1 MINACPGGPE
11 WNKLVKAVGEFEAY
25 RDYVENGETIR
36 PTDTVIKKLIAENK
50 IAAQTDNKTR
60 TEKTV
65 EAFNNKLETFLTQF
79 GFTTEQL
86 DDLQETTGYN
96 IMGATDFLEKTI
108 FVKKSNLKEAYSKE
122 AAYVIF
128 NLLGKKNILRKDL
141 IASIHLVKGYAA
153 MKAKYTS
160 EKLSDYKVRELIAI
174 DYLQKKL
181 IEAHNNVLETSGK
194 AVSEDVTAKNK
205 LEYAILM
212 IKKWW
217 AGIVRKFLKSY
228 KRGLIE
234 DVYNQIAVDV
244 LNNNTRLF
252 NLAKDTT
259 YKKMEL
265 SPEMQEINDNLVK
278 FGAINSGSYAL
289 NRQGTLTRESINDLD
304 YFIPY
309 AYIDSFIEKV
319 KEEYPN
325 AKFLEPFSGV
335 MGNRSMTLPVRIG
348 DVKIDLFIP
357 MSEEESRYNK
367 IVVIDGTKYMHWK
380 NIFDAKIRI
389 GSKKHLSDLAG
400 FVPFSKTD
408 TYIDVYNFD
417 KVSKRI
423 KEGSERFDQLEKEK
437 NSLLKERDEI
447 WKDYTE
453 EEKTTLI
460 TFGIDFMPDKKS
472 NYEKHKATL
481 KKDYLNSR
489 KLSDIVNELVY
500 KLHLYD
506 PKNLDPGTIEAE
518 YTLSL
523 DQKSLN
529 IIGQRHYNFEFIQ
542 SRFNP
547 EEYSSGEEV
556 NNKASVRNYWDENI
570 TQQAYEYFKANNID
584 IEASEQYKTL
594 LEYFSNNKDLAVTAY
609 YITFSE
615 NFKKF
620 YGNLESRKGKVP
632 FSLGSVVGNYSKR
645 SVLLDKN
652 GEPAIFYHGAGT
664 TFDKFSKD
672 YFLSGEGAMAYGA
685 GFYATN
691 FKPTADRYRDTAK
704 AAREMYD
711 KLIKEQNQE
720 LLNLIDKIGP
730 VSNSD
735 WDKIVTGYS
744 DEFSGE
750 DRTELLSLLGI
761 TETKGLYIALTNP
774 LYWEEKISPEN
785 KQAIETHFRISLK
798 DDISGNIYRE
808 LEKRLKISDKEVS
821 ARLYQIGIDGVVRVA
836 HGGQAVGGF
845 SHKKGELHVIFF
857 EPVQAKSVTNTG
869 LFSVNNDNMY
879 DPIDVDNAIVPKD
892 QAAPISDEEVIK
904 EMIETIPGL
913 KTYST
918 KVELTP
924 IETDVRKANGLV
936 QAMVQQ
942 LSSRLNIPYEF
953 VTADQ
958 ARDILEKAGKPFTN
972 QAGFYVG
979 GKVYLIADQLNL
991 DTAIHEFSHPFVR
1004 AIQQENPELFDKLFN
1019 ELSLSEEGQ
1028 KVLDITERLYG
1039 KEDPLFKEEALVR
1052 ALTRAAKLK
1061 LTGTLDAPN
1070 NKSFKSLVSKILYAI
1085 KQAFRKY
1092 FGKTISVSEL
1102 DVDTTIDDL
1111 SEMLLSA
1118 DQINFDVEAVSQDD
1132 IIAEERRIK
1141 DEIDTFLNIGNT
1153 DSGAIA
1159 IKSMISDLTRISKEH
1174 IDRLVKNRNLKEMAE
1189 ILKSGYDESDY
1200 KSIVRNLSQYQKQLE
1215 DDILDAQQRLDY
1227 ETQRATALVNSLY
1240 RIKYMSTKMVLHMK
1254 DVLKEDITPESVKK
1268 FYYYNQLVEDWSK
1281 IIENIKTEMS
1291 KEGVVS
1297 GPMIDVIAS
1306 IESSLN
1312 TAKSL
1317 DTQMGFEGSVQLLKE
1332 TLEPLTAKVKDYYE
1346 KIISEL
1352 EKKGAPERL
1361 LNKYKEE
1368 YKQASLEEKDL
1379 REWLGGQ
1386 RGDTHPISAWLESFM
1401 NIQDPVVFGLAK
1413 YINDNISDVLVKA
1426 QQRQNSILMSLEPML
1441 RKAGLDLKDYE
1452 RLHNIVTYKEKEPIY
1467 DSNGKYVERERH
1479 AFLHHLK
1486 GWRAE
1491 IGKLQDQIREA
1502 EKKRVETGDS
1512 TETDLLR
1519 AELNKLL
1526 HEQFYNDYDSRV
1538 FASESLFTKDEIGK
1552 KAYIARQNILN
1563 KIRNLDATIKQKT
1576 DLYDTEYQAERD
1588 LHWQEYGE
1596 LYSYAYPD
1604 GTLKK
1609 EGTDDYEIT
1618 KRLLEHREASRE
1630 FYEWVPIQGMFQGSL
1645 RSYEEQLRVQGIT
1658 GKEFDEMRQAWIDE
1672 NTKVKIKPQFW
1683 EDVQDL
1689 IQQLKDLKEKMP
1701 VNIGAQLKLD
1711 ELFKELNDQMSAFR
1725 DEDGQPDA
1733 LIMSQAKLDRI
1744 LEIDAEIASAREDLA
1759 NYTGLTEEQ
1768 EEFKADYV
1776 KRANAYVNS
1785 KFDPRNMEVDQY
1797 TELYNEFRELNPDD
1811 TVIYDEIM
1819 DKLSIGEDPTI
1830 KEAISDILLK
1840 LNALRS
1846 RTATKQYITKLN
1858 SFIKTSEDGT
1868 GIKPSTLKNRFG
1880 KEQFDSTNVNTILDD
1895 TAFLEQLF
1903 NESPEFKKW
1912 FNDNHQE
1919 REFTYE
1925 YGPNAGQSKISYKRS
1940 SAWSVTRPNS
1950 EEYYETTPIYDDAGN
1965 VIEEIV
1971 GVPVNK
1977 YWRRQLKEEY
1987 RTKRITFKEA
1997 LEMGDVSKAT
2007 VDELGRWIPKPDS
2020 KYRNEEYYIL
2030 ERKNKAEFDL
2040 LNTLHLYHQQNQEGL
2055 NKNSRLGVYLPRFRK
2070 DNYES
2075 IASGEAKDKVTS
2087 MIKNFKASF
2096 TKAAD
2101 DYEEGYNAENQI
2113 TYVTLDMFDSQVS
2126 GIPIMGKADLSIE
2139 ETSEDTIMGMMRYML
2154 SAERQKKL
2162 IEINPNI
2169 RAVQKVVNNQVG
2181 GIKDMLKGNKQ
2192 DYLTKGITTFATR
2205 KGRSVRSQ
2213 VINAMIERELE
2224 GKQLVGVTENLAWA
2238 NKLAGNLMKMSSFA
2252 FFAFDAASA
2261 LKNAF
2266 NAQFQSVIAAAGG
2279 DNLDMTSLAKGAY
2292 WAQFATSQISFEIYK
2307 FGPKSLNVQL
2317 VEMFDPEATRFDKEA
2332 GRKFAES
2339 ATRTFTRDVANMQWF
2354 TNFRSWTQLN
2364 SVLQLFGGM
2373 MNHQKVNQTIGG
2385 VTREIPYIEAWEIKD
2400 GQLVLKEGIDKSWDI
2415 GGKKFTEM
2423 RNKVQAANKNLNG
2436 SLSKM
2441 DQPMANRYLL
2451 YRMVAYMKTWF
2462 TRQFMSRWGFRGN
2475 WKNPGARWDVQ
2486 ANDMSIGYYIQVMDT
2501 LRRGIMTLGADFKY
2515 MTPRELAAAKKVGME
2530 LGIIILGSALIG
2542 LLFDYD
2548 DDDEERYAK
2557 LREKSGPLP
2566 GLFVAD
2572 TPFEFNAT
2580 GWMEN
2585 QALFLAKTTMN
2596 ELEAMTPI
2604 FGYDDYI
2611 NMLKLDS
2618 VAVSSTVV
2626 NIGKTIQAITQLLIN
2641 DPSSMYKRAV
2651 GPYEWQQE
2659 GEYKTLNYLLKSVG
2673 LSGKII
2679 DPVNALKNFESAQN
2693 RFK

>member
-36 PTDTVIKKLIAENK
+36 DPKVVLAEKNLGEFK
-50 IAAQTDNKTR
+50 PIVNSKVA
-60 TEKTV
+60 E
-65 EAFNNKLETFLTQF
+65 
-79 GFTTEQL
+79 
-86 DDLQETTGYN
+86 
-96 IMGATDFLEKTI
+96 LEKTLI
-108 FVKKSNLKEAYSKE
+108 DGFLKDFNISVAEYENIKEDLGIDAFTASDLLTKRIVYNEGESILPEVAYFAYSMLGKQNNKIKSELRYLISKWDKYKERSSFHRSMLNNRLGKVKFNDKERKDKVRDRVIIDFLKENLFEYYKNPKE
-122 AAYVIF
+122 F
-128 NLLGKKNILRKDL
+128 KKNLDTKWTGEDFTLWEKILR
-141 IASIHLVKGYAA
+141 
-153 MKAKYTS
+153 
-160 EKLSDYKVRELIAI
+160 AI
-174 DYLQKKL
+174 
-181 IEAHNNVLETSGK
+181 
-194 AVSEDVTAKNK
+194 KN
-205 LEYAILM
+205 
-212 IKKWW
+212 W
-217 AGIVRKFLKSY
+217 
-228 KRGLIE
+228 
-234 DVYNQIAVDV
+234 
-244 LNNNTRLF
+244 LNNNFNVNREEFRADLENLGLAIADEILTQNYEYYDYNLSNEQIRKYYKDTIESDQKAKSIVDFAKSIKLVLTGSLALRKAGTVYRKTEESIHDIDFVVPFDLSNTARNRRTLENIKLNNPAYVVREDVESLRGLSGVAKNTMNHVAQLTWFREFEERFPSFRMTNGFYGKEHTNFESITIQGVIDGDFYESGGLHEEEYSYYKKDPVTKKAVKVTENKLVRHEKGEYVKGTGYQIDFFIRLIPF
-252 NLAKDTT
+252 QEEHDNYFLLWKEIMLAKL
-259 YKKMEL
+259 KMGRDKDF
-265 SPEMQEINDNLVK
+265 IDWK
-278 FGAINSGSYAL
+278 A
-289 NRQGTLTRESINDLD
+289 
-304 YFIPY
+304 FIPY
-309 AYIDSFIEKV
+309 
-319 KEEYPN
+319 
-325 AKFLEPFSGV
+325 
-335 MGNRSMTLPVRIG
+335 M
-348 DVKIDLFIP
+348 
-357 MSEEESRYNK
+357 ES
-367 IVVIDGTKYMHWK
+367 
-380 NIFDAKIRI
+380 
-389 GSKKHLSDLAG
+389 SDE
-400 FVPFSKTD
+400 
-408 TYIDVYNFD
+408 YNFGY
-417 KVSKRI
+417 SGFRHI
-423 KEGSERFDQLEKEK
+423 
-437 NSLLKERDEI
+437 
-447 WKDYTE
+447 
-453 EEKTTLI
+453 
-460 TFGIDFMPDKKS
+460 
-472 NYEKHKATL
+472 NYESSI
-481 KKDYLNSR
+481 DYVFE
-489 KLSDIVNELVY
+489 DISTPETTQE
-500 KLHLYD
+500 K
-506 PKNLDPGTIEAE
+506 
-518 YTLSL
+518 SL
-523 DQKSLN
+523 DQT
-529 IIGQRHYNFEFIQ
+529 I
-542 SRFNP
+542 
-547 EEYSSGEEV
+547 
-556 NNKASVRNYWDENI
+556 
-570 TQQAYEYFKANNID
+570 
-584 IEASEQYKTL
+584 
-594 LEYFSNNKDLAVTAY
+594 
-609 YITFSE
+609 
-615 NFKKF
+615 
-620 YGNLESRKGKVP
+620 
-632 FSLGSVVGNYSKR
+632 
-645 SVLLDKN
+645 
-652 GEPAIFYHGAGT
+652 
-664 TFDKFSKD
+664 
-672 YFLSGEGAMAYGA
+672 
-685 GFYATN
+685 
-691 FKPTADRYRDTAK
+691 
-704 AAREMYD
+704 
-711 KLIKEQNQE
+711 
-720 LLNLIDKIGP
+720 
-730 VSNSD
+730 
-735 WDKIVTGYS
+735 
-744 DEFSGE
+744 
-750 DRTELLSLLGI
+750 
-761 TETKGLYIALTNP
+761 
-774 LYWEEKISPEN
+774 
-785 KQAIETHFRISLK
+785 
-798 DDISGNIYRE
+798 
-808 LEKRLKISDKEVS
+808 
-821 ARLYQIGIDGVVRVA
+821 
-836 HGGQAVGGF
+836 
-845 SHKKGELHVIFF
+845 
-857 EPVQAKSVTNTG
+857 
-869 LFSVNNDNMY
+869 ND
-879 DPIDVDNAIVPKD
+879 
-892 QAAPISDEEVIK
+892 
-904 EMIETIPGL
+904 MIETIPGL

-979 GKVYLIADQLNL
+979 GKVYLVADQLNL

-1061 LTGTLDAPN
+1061 LTGALDATN

-1118 DQINFDVEAVSQDD
+1118 DQINFDVGAVSQDD
-1132 IIAEERRIK
+1132 VIAEERRIK

-1291 KEGVVS
+1291 NEGVVS

-1317 DTQMGFEGSVQLLKE
+1317 DTKMGFEGSVQLLKE

-1361 LNKYKEE
+1361 LNRYKEE

-2139 ETSEDTIMGMMRYML
+2139 ETSEDAIMGMMRYML

-2279 DNLDMTSLAKGAY
+2279 DNLDMTSLSKGAY

-2317 VEMFDPEATRFDKEA
+2317 VEMFDPEATRFDKDA

-2400 GQLVLKEGIDKSWDI
+2400 GQLTLKEGIDKSWDI

-2486 ANDMSIGYYIQVMDT
+2486 ANDMPIGYYIQAMDT

-2515 MTPRELAAAKKVGME
+2515 MTPRELAAAKKVGIE

-2596 ELEAMTPI
+2596 ELEAMTPM

-2626 NIGKTIQAITQLLIN
+2626 NMGKTIQAITQLLIN

>member
-36 PTDTVIKKLIAENK
+36 SLEDVIKNKPYLNIQRLEGSLEGSKLSKEIEGKLEANKDQLIALLGQTMYSNKLKDVVYKELLQNSFDAIKISQSKNLISKGKINIVVDSINRTISFEDNGIGMSPEIVQKAFFTIGGTYKGEGVDNKLKSGGLGLAKMAFIFGSERLILETVNDSIKTTVDATSQEIRNDNFKISTQSTNEPNGTKVTVKIPESYIDAKGIEREIDFPEYISSEKEYSFLSKPLIGNVDVTYEIKNRKESYQKEQKEVLELGKVPKNYELFTKASTDFGDLDIYIDFSDVTGKYRPDHLILSSGLYQFKVGFTQLNSNDKIPLNIIINIKPKVSTDNPQYPFNNQREDFRPTVSEDIAALNNYLGKLYKKVERALLKNSFNK
-50 IAAQTDNKTR
+50 IKNVDSVDIESIDQSIIDANKKIVKSFEPTSIKDIIFNVLEENTKEDSTINISNGGYKTKRESISKEEITKDEEKKYSSSFNAKKQLEDSGELSLDLDYNKPVVHNNTTMELDAKSTKFLTEISSIMLSYKKAIIDFYGDNYSDNIKTQLWGVSIDKSYGGVNVNPEFLNMLAINPFYNFPDNPKVDAVNYIAVAIDHLIVHELNHNFVR
-60 TEKTV
+60 SEGAEFTGRFLKTYSEIHSLPNHFELVSKLKLSIKNNLETLKKLNYEYSQSENV
-65 EAFNNKLETFLTQF
+65 ESGFEGNKLETDNERRTNNGIKALSNFNTGVNDQTNTDDQRSIERF
-79 GFTTEQL
+79 GE
-86 DDLQETTGYN
+86 
-96 IMGATDFLEKTI
+96 IIA
-108 FVKKSNLKEAYSKE
+108 
-122 AAYVIF
+122 
-128 NLLGKKNILRKDL
+128 GKINPPL
-141 IASIHLVKGYAA
+141 
-153 MKAKYTS
+153 
-160 EKLSDYKVRELIAI
+160 
-174 DYLQKKL
+174 
-181 IEAHNNVLETSGK
+181 
-194 AVSEDVTAKNK
+194 SEDTV
-205 LEYAILM
+205 I
-212 IKKWW
+212 
-217 AGIVRKFLKSY
+217 
-228 KRGLIE
+228 
-234 DVYNQIAVDV
+234 
-244 LNNNTRLF
+244 NN
-252 NLAKDTT
+252 
-259 YKKMEL
+259 
-265 SPEMQEINDNLVK
+265 
-278 FGAINSGSYAL
+278 
-289 NRQGTLTRESINDLD
+289 
-304 YFIPY
+304 
-309 AYIDSFIEKV
+309 
-319 KEEYPN
+319 
-325 AKFLEPFSGV
+325 
-335 MGNRSMTLPVRIG
+335 
-348 DVKIDLFIP
+348 
-357 MSEEESRYNK
+357 
-367 IVVIDGTKYMHWK
+367 
-380 NIFDAKIRI
+380 
-389 GSKKHLSDLAG
+389 
-400 FVPFSKTD
+400 
-408 TYIDVYNFD
+408 
-417 KVSKRI
+417 
-423 KEGSERFDQLEKEK
+423 
-437 NSLLKERDEI
+437 
-447 WKDYTE
+447 
-453 EEKTTLI
+453 
-460 TFGIDFMPDKKS
+460 
-472 NYEKHKATL
+472 
-481 KKDYLNSR
+481 
-489 KLSDIVNELVY
+489 
-500 KLHLYD
+500 
-506 PKNLDPGTIEAE
+506 
-518 YTLSL
+518 
-523 DQKSLN
+523 
-529 IIGQRHYNFEFIQ
+529 
-542 SRFNP
+542 
-547 EEYSSGEEV
+547 
-556 NNKASVRNYWDENI
+556 
-570 TQQAYEYFKANNID
+570 
-584 IEASEQYKTL
+584 
-594 LEYFSNNKDLAVTAY
+594 
-609 YITFSE
+609 
-615 NFKKF
+615 
-620 YGNLESRKGKVP
+620 
-632 FSLGSVVGNYSKR
+632 
-645 SVLLDKN
+645 
-652 GEPAIFYHGAGT
+652 
-664 TFDKFSKD
+664 
-672 YFLSGEGAMAYGA
+672 
-685 GFYATN
+685 
-691 FKPTADRYRDTAK
+691 
-704 AAREMYD
+704 
-711 KLIKEQNQE
+711 
-720 LLNLIDKIGP
+720 
-730 VSNSD
+730 
-735 WDKIVTGYS
+735 
-744 DEFSGE
+744 
-750 DRTELLSLLGI
+750 
-761 TETKGLYIALTNP
+761 
-774 LYWEEKISPEN
+774 
-785 KQAIETHFRISLK
+785 
-798 DDISGNIYRE
+798 
-808 LEKRLKISDKEVS
+808 
-821 ARLYQIGIDGVVRVA
+821 
-836 HGGQAVGGF
+836 
-845 SHKKGELHVIFF
+845 
-857 EPVQAKSVTNTG
+857 
-869 LFSVNNDNMY
+869 
-879 DPIDVDNAIVPKD
+879 
-892 QAAPISDEEVIK
+892 
-904 EMIETIPGL
+904 MIETIPGL

-958 ARDILEKAGKPFTN
+958 ARDILEKAGKPFTS

-979 GKVYLIADQLNL
+979 GKVYLVADQLNL

-1061 LTGTLDAPN
+1061 LTGALDATN

-1118 DQINFDVEAVSQDD
+1118 DQINFDVGAVSQDD
-1132 IIAEERRIK
+1132 VIAEERRIK
-1141 DEIDTFLNIGNT
+1141 DEIDTFLNIGNR

-1291 KEGVVS
+1291 NEGVVS

-1317 DTQMGFEGSVQLLKE
+1317 DTKMGFEGSVQLLKE

-1361 LNKYKEE
+1361 LNRYKEE

-1925 YGPNAGQSKISYKRS
+1925 YGPNAGTTKISYKRS

-1971 GVPVNK
+1971 RVPVNK

-2139 ETSEDTIMGMMRYML
+2139 ETSEDAIMGMMRYML

-2279 DNLDMTSLAKGAY
+2279 DNLDMTSLSKGAY

-2317 VEMFDPEATRFDKEA
+2317 VEMFDPEATRFDKDA

-2486 ANDMSIGYYIQVMDT
+2486 ANDMPIGYYIQAMDT

-2515 MTPRELAAAKKVGME
+2515 MTPRELAAAKKVGIE

-2585 QALFLAKTTMN
+2585 QSLFLAKTTMN
-2596 ELEAMTPI
+2596 ELEAMTPM

-2626 NIGKTIQAITQLLIN
+2626 NMGKTIQAITQLLIN